1 MQVTYLD
8 DDLRLSRG
16 ACQVEQSQ
24 DISLGWGTVG
34 TERWWCYA
42 SEHMLMFTHTVHMHT
57 LSLCKRTTSHKTE
70 DARGSC
76 TEDYKKDIYVISM
89 AFFLGMTFRSQFQPK
104 LSMLKCCVFLGV
116 FVQVIGATS
125 LYWRRSVL
133 TWLRRLVS
141 TRAKAKAPLASGK
154 THHLYLEND
163 WRENIPDKTEGKL
176 LHKLII

>member
-34 TERWWCYA
+34 TEGWWCYA

-76 TEDYKKDIYVISM
+76 TEDYKKTSM
-89 AFFLGMTFRSQFQPK
+89 SFLWHFFWGMTLGLNFNLNF
-104 LSMLKCCVFLGV
+104 LSKSAVSSLVFLFRWSGQPLCIEEGQ
-116 FVQVIGATS
+116 F
-125 LYWRRSVL
+125 
-133 TWLRRLVS
+133 WLDCVDFFS
-141 TRAKAKAPLASGK
+141 TEAKAKAPLATWK
-154 THHLYLEND
+154 TTTENLEND
-163 WRENIPDKTEGKL
+163 WRENIPYKTEGKL